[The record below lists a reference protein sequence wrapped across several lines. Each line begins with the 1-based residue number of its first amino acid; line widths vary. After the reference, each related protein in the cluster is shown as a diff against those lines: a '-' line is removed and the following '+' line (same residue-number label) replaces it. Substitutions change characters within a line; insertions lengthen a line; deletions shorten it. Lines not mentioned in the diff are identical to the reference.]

1 MWGPMHQ
8 SRANRIENNNQIK
21 GARSSGMER
30 RRRRRQRATYGWRL
44 RAATEEGGGAM
55 EAIPT
60 LPVHERE
67 RSNLQSHTYQSA
79 TDFSK
84 QDALIV
90 KRIEPQSRSNRT
102 ASKAGSTRSGPGR
115 TAPRKAAVPRAEG
128 AAGPTET
135 AGGGGEGMAYRRRRC
150 FSGEF
155 LRRRR
160 RLIKRRSVVW
170 VLVRGCRR
178 RRDTGCRLV
187 IYNVPSARH
196 TPTRQVPPLA
206 RPGVGFS
213 GERTVVK
220 RARPD

>member
-21 GARSSGMER
+21 AARSSGMER

-102 ASKAGSTRSGPGR
+102 ASKGGKHEIWPGPN
-115 TAPRKAAVPRAEG
+115 RA
-128 AAGPTET
+128 TE
-135 AGGGGEGMAYRRRRC
+135 GGGSSRRRSC
-150 FSGEF
+150 WTNGDSG
-155 LRRRR
+155 
-160 RLIKRRSVVW
+160 W
-170 VLVRGCRR
+170 RGGREWL
-178 RRDTGCRLV
+178 T
-187 IYNVPSARH
+187 
-196 TPTRQVPPLA
+196 
-206 RPGVGFS
+206 VGDAASPANSS
-213 GERTVVK
+213 G
-220 RARPD
+220 DGGD